1 MFEQLENRFNPAR
14 DPDGGNTP
22 EGSVFFLSPTQ
33 ILGLIED
40 GWARRSLRW
49 NGYSMQG
56 DHRLQR
62 RGSANAMMRRGI
74 DADSFELFQDG
85 AKRATNNRNDPR
97 QPYDD
102 HPLEE
107 AVWWDHLM
115 FAYLCESTRMY
126 EVFARLITE
135 VYNGRRRDVL
145 PPASQQWLRTAEVLF
160 YSHPLPYSVFNVTS
174 NLRPD
179 IRATRATDYARMFGM
194 PVTHSTFDGAPFP
207 RPYATDGN
215 VDFVATLEDF
225 LREVWRG
232 YRNRRNRSG
241 PSDLDPASIANLARR
256 LFDMLTTVR
265 RYGVLDQ
272 REFVHVTT
280 FSYLYLTLQA
290 DYPIVQDL
298 RAQASSPAERLVN
311 LANMVGVQP
320 HRHAEQF
327 LNLAED
333 LPTLL
338 RLIESGVLNN
348 PANVPVLYV
357 SGPVQEAVLRILT
370 QWTMATGHDLKSH
383 DTVITTLRNRVPV
396 QTAVPAP
403 LGPRLPL
410 SPPVATRM

>member
-1 MFEQLENRFNPAR
+1 MSMFEQLENQFNPTR
-14 DPDGGNTP
+14 KPGGGNTP
-22 EGSVFFLSPTQ
+22 EGSVFFLSPTR
-33 ILGLIED
+33 ILGLLED
-40 GWARRSLRW
+40 AWSRRSLTW
-49 NGYSMQG
+49 NGYSMQQS
-56 DHRLQR
+56 DQR
-62 RGSANAMMRRGI
+62 RGSANAMMRRGV
-74 DADSFELFQDG
+74 DADSASLFWEG
-85 AKRATNNRNDPR
+85 ENRATGSEQP

-102 HPLEE
+102 DPPRA

-160 YSHPLPYSVFNVTS
+160 YSHPLPYSVMNITS

-179 IRATRATDYARMFGM
+179 IRATRVTDYARMFGM
-194 PVTHSTFDGAPFP
+194 PVTHPTFERAPFP
-207 RPYATDGN
+207 RPYGTDGN

-232 YRNRRNRSG
+232 YRNRRNLNG
-241 PSDLDPASIANLARR
+241 ANDLDPAAIANLARR
-256 LFDMLTTVR
+256 LFDMLTSTR

-280 FSYLYLTLQA
+280 FSYFYLTLQA

-311 LANMVGVQP
+311 LANTVGVQP

-327 LNLAED
+327 INLAED
-333 LPTLL
+333 LPALL
-338 RLIESGVLNN
+338 RLIETGVLNS
-348 PANVPVLYV
+348 PANVPVLYLP
-357 SGPVQEAVLRILT
+357 GPVQRSVLRILT
-370 QWTMATGHDLKSH
+370 QWTMATGHDLKAH
-383 DTVITTLRNRVPV
+383 DTVITTLRSRVPL
-396 QTAVPAP
+396 QTTLPASVA
-403 LGPRLPL
+403 PRV
-410 SPPVATRM
+410 SPAAPVTSRV

>member
-1 MFEQLENRFNPAR
+1 MFEQLESQFNPDR
-14 DPDGGNTP
+14 NPNGGNTP
-22 EGSVFFLSPTQ
+22 EGSVFFLSPTR
-33 ILGLIED
+33 ILGLVED

-49 NGYSMQG
+49 NGYS
-56 DHRLQR
+56 LQDDQQR
-62 RGSANAMMRRGI
+62 QLRGSANPKMRRGI
-74 DADSFELFQDG
+74 DADSALLLQQGVQHALHIEGHGEPHDE
-85 AKRATNNRNDPR
+85 PR
-97 QPYDD
+97 EKP
-102 HPLEE
+102 
-107 AVWWDHLM
+107 VWWDHLM

-232 YRNRRNRSG
+232 YRNRRNSSG

-265 RYGVLDQ
+265 RYGTLDQ

-280 FSYLYLTLQA
+280 FSYFYLTLQA

-311 LANMVGVQP
+311 LANTVGVQP

-327 LNLAED
+327 LNLAGD

-338 RLIESGVLNN
+338 RTIETGVLNN
-348 PANVPVLYV
+348 PANVPVLYLA
-357 SGPVQEAVLRILT
+357 GPVQEAVLRILT

-383 DTVITTLRNRVPV
+383 DTVITTLRSRVPV
-396 QTAVPAP
+396 QPAMPAP
-403 LGPRLPL
+403 VGPRIPL
-410 SPPVATRM
+410 APPVSART